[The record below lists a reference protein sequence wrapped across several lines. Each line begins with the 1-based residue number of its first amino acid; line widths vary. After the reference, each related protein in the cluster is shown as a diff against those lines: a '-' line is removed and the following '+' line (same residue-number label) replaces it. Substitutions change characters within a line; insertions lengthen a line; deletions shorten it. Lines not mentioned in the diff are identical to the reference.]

1 VSLEFWANVST
12 VWLALLCFVGMLI
25 PLAAAFFAVRG
36 MHVALLKSR
45 EGIGVA
51 QRYSGMIR
59 DRTDSFSRKIAK
71 PVIRAECEVT
81 KAGTVLRNLADDN
94 NH

>member
-1 VSLEFWANVST
+1 VSLQFWANVST

-25 PLAAAFFAVRG
+25 PLVAAFFAVRG

-45 EGIGVA
+45 EGLGVA

-59 DRTDSFSRKIAK
+59 DQTDSVSRKIAK
-71 PVIRAECEVT
+71 PVIRAESEVT
-81 KAGTVLRNLADDN
+81 KARTILRNLADDSN
-94 NH
+94 Q